1 MSSVSKSNMIK
12 MMSMSTTRYDH
23 SKVVMVGLMSCAM
36 KDKDLERMV
45 KEKNFRYDLKISSW

>member
-1 MSSVSKSNMIK
+1 MIK

-36 KDKDLERMV
+36 KDQDLERMV